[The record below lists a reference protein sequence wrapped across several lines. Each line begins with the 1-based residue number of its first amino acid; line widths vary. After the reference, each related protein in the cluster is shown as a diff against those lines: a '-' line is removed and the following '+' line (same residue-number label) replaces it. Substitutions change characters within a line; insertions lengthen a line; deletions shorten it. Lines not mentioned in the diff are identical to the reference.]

1 MLLFKEMLFE
11 STLFYYKKQVIKSAE
26 KNTFVKLQPIGM
38 WVRKQ
43 IVTLAGRK
51 DGSEGRRGHE
61 IFHCQCEGIKK
72 NAIHFKGV

>member
-11 STLFYYKKQVIKSAE
+11 STLFYYKKQIIKSGD

-51 DGSEGRRGHE
+51 DGSEG
-61 IFHCQCEGIKK
+61 EGVSLPLPMWGDKK
-72 NAIHFKGV
+72 NTLYFKGV